1 MTPTPAAALP
11 YTVAELMICAMARE
25 IRDGE
30 FLAQGIA
37 THLPTSAYFLAKRT
51 HAPHCWFLYSVGG
64 SLSTRHGAVS
74 LLGMEA
80 MALESPLKR
89 IGYAE
94 IVCDLLPG
102 LSFMEFSRPAQLDRY
117 GNTNNVVIGPHA
129 KPKLRLPGVGGIADF
144 SPYES
149 HRAFLYVPNHERKIL
164 VERLDFLSG
173 VGGLQGQ
180 SRAERARLGVTGR
193 GTRRL
198 VSNLGV
204 FEFDADGMHT
214 LSLHAGIDAEQVRA
228 ATGFPVD
235 IPLAPAVTPAPSAAQ
250 LRLIREQIDPL
261 EAREL
266 EFLSGAARLARIR
279 AILASEEAASGRPPS

>member
-1 MTPTPAAALP
+1 MSETP
-11 YTVAELMICAMARE
+11 YTIAELMICAMARE

-64 SLSTRHGAVS
+64 SLSTQHGEVS
-74 LLGMEA
+74 LLGMEGL
-80 MALESPLKR
+80 ALDAPLKR

-117 GNTNNVVIGPHA
+117 GNTNNVVIGEHA
-129 KPKLRLPGVGGIADF
+129 HPKLRLPGVGGISDF

-149 HRAFLYVPNHERKIL
+149 HRAFLYVPNHDRKIF
-164 VERLDFLSG
+164 VERLDFVSG
-173 VGGLQGQ
+173 VGGLHGE
-180 SRAERARLGVTGR
+180 SREERARLGVTGR
-193 GTRRL
+193 GTQRL

-204 FEFDADGMHT
+204 FEFDAKGMHSV
-214 LSLHAGIDAEQVRA
+214 SLHPGVRA
-228 ATGFPVD
+228 DDVRDATGFTVD
-235 IPLAPAVTPAPSAAQ
+235 IAAGTPVTPLPSAEQ

-266 EFLSGAARLARIR
+266 EFLSGAARLDRIR
-279 AILASEEAASGRPPS
+279 AILAREQAALRTAPP

>member
-1 MTPTPAAALP
+1 MTLASATPVP

-64 SLSTRHGAVS
+64 SLSTRHGQVS

-80 MALESPLKR
+80 LALEAPLKR

-102 LSFMEFSRPAQLDRY
+102 VSFMEFSRPAQLDRY

-129 KPKLRLPGVGGIADF
+129 APKLRLPGVGGISDF

-149 HRAFLYVPNHERKIL
+149 HRAFLYVPNHERKIF
-164 VERLDFLSG
+164 VERLDFVSG

-180 SRAERARLGVTGR
+180 SHQARLRLGVTGR
-193 GTRRL
+193 GTQRL

-204 FEFDADGMHT
+204 FEFDALGMHT
-214 LSLHAGIDAEQVRA
+214 ISLHAGVDADQVRA
-228 ATGFPVD
+228 ATGFAID
-235 IPLAPAVTPAPSAAQ
+235 IPSTPGVTQVPSAEE
-250 LRLIREQIDPL
+250 LRLIREEIDPL
-261 EAREL
+261 AARDL
-266 EFLSGAARLARIR
+266 EFLSGAARLTRIR
-279 AILASEEAASGRPPS
+279 AILACEEAAMGKQPA

>member
-1 MTPTPAAALP
+1 MPTASATALP
-11 YTVAELMICAMARE
+11 YTIAELMICAMARE

-64 SLSTRHGAVS
+64 SLSTRHGQVS
-74 LLGMEA
+74 LLDMEA
-80 MALESPLKR
+80 LALDAPLKR

-117 GNTNNVVIGPHA
+117 GNTNNVVIGSHPA
-129 KPKLRLPGVGGIADF
+129 PKLRLPGVGGISDF

-149 HRAFLYVPNHERKIL
+149 HRAFLYAPSHERKIF
-164 VERLDFLSG
+164 VEQLDFLSG

-180 SRAERARLGVTGR
+180 SREERALLGVTGR
-193 GTRRL
+193 GTQRL

-204 FEFDADGMHT
+204 FEFDAEGMHT
-214 LSLHAGIDAEQVRA
+214 LSLHAGVDAEQVRA
-228 ATGFPVD
+228 ATGFEVD
-235 IPLAPAVTPAPSAAQ
+235 IPHTPAVTPEPSAEQ
-250 LRLIREQIDPL
+250 LRLIREEIDPL
-261 EAREL
+261 AAREL

-279 AILASEEAASGRPPS
+279 AILASEQATLGEQPS

>member
-1 MTPTPAAALP
+1 MPQARATPAPCPA
-11 YTVAELMICAMARE
+11 AELMICAMARE

-37 THLPTSAYFLAKRT
+37 THLPTRAYFLAKRT

-64 SLSTRHGAVS
+64 SLSTRQGQVS

-80 MALESPLKR
+80 LALDAPLKR

-102 LSFMEFSRPAQLDRY
+102 VSFMEFSRPAQLDRY

-129 KPKLRLPGVGGIADF
+129 APKLRLPGVGGISDF

-149 HRAFLYVPNHERKIL
+149 HRAFLCVPNHDRKTF
-164 VERLDFLSG
+164 VERLDFVSG
-173 VGGLQGQ
+173 VGGLNGQ
-180 SRAERARLGVTGR
+180 SGEERARLGVTGR
-193 GTRRL
+193 GTQRL

-204 FEFDADGMHT
+204 FEFDAAGMHT
-214 LSLHAGIDAEQVRA
+214 VALHAGVDAGQVCA
-228 ATGFPVD
+228 ATGFAVD
-235 IPLAPAVTPAPSAAQ
+235 IPNAPPVTPAPTAEE
-250 LRLIREQIDPL
+250 LRLIREEIDPL

-266 EFLSGAARLARIR
+266 EFLSGAPRLARIR
-279 AILASEEAASGRPPS
+279 AILAREEAAMRK

>member
-1 MTPTPAAALP
+1 MSQTS
-11 YTVAELMICAMARE
+11 YTIAELMICAMARE

-64 SLSTRHGAVS
+64 SLSTQHGEVN
-74 LLGMEA
+74 LLGMESL
-80 MALESPLKR
+80 ALDAPLKR

-117 GNTNNVVIGPHA
+117 GNTNNVVIGAHA
-129 KPKLRLPGVGGIADF
+129 HPKLRLPGVGGISDF

-149 HRAFLYVPNHERKIL
+149 HRAFLYVPNHGRKIF
-164 VERLDFLSG
+164 VERLDFVSG
-173 VGGLQGQ
+173 VGGLNGESQEQ
-180 SRAERARLGVTGR
+180 RASLGVTGR
-193 GTRRL
+193 GTQRL

-204 FEFDADGMHT
+204 FEFDGDGMHT
-214 LSLHAGIDAEQVRA
+214 VSLHPGVSADEVRD
-228 ATGFPVD
+228 ATGFALD
-235 IPLAPAVTPAPSAAQ
+235 IPAHTPTTPAPSAEQ
-250 LRLIREQIDPL
+250 LRLIREDIDPL

-266 EFLSGAARLARIR
+266 EFLSGAARLDRIR
-279 AILASEEAASGRPPS
+279 SILAREQATLRTAPP